1 MKIYGDTTSGNCLKL
16 GYLADRLELAYEWIE
31 VDISAGGTRVEDF
44 LALNPHGQVPVV
56 VFPDG
61 RTLAQS
67 NAILRYLARGSD
79 LLPDDPFVQAEIDQ
93 WLFWEQYSHEPYIA
107 VCRSHMVYSGG
118 TAETREAWR
127 VARGEAALDA
137 LDARLASRAWL
148 VGDVMSVADIALLAY
163 TRLAPQ
169 GGFDLAPR
177 AAVRRWI
184 AACGATLGLQPA

>member
-1 MKIYGDTTSGNCLKL
+1 MKIYGDMTSGNCLKL
-16 GYLADRLELAYEWIE
+16 RYLTDLLRLAYEWIE
-31 VDISAGGTRVEDF
+31 IDISAGGTRAAAF

-61 RTLAQS
+61 RALAQS

-79 LLPDDPFVQAEIDQ
+79 LLPDDPFLQAEIDQ

-118 TAETREAWR
+118 SAQTREAWR

-137 LDARLASRAWL
+137 LEARLASRAWL
-148 VGDVMSVADIALLAY
+148 VGDAMSIADIALLAY

-177 AAVRRWI
+177 SAVRRWI
-184 AACGATLGLQPA
+184 AACEAALGLQPA